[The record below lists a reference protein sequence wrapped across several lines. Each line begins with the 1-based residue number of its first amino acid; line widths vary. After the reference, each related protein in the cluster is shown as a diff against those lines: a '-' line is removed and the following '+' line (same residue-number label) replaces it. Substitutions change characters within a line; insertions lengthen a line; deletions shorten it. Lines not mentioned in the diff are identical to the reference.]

1 MGSKLKKNFLILPI
15 AAWLAFS
22 PGSALAKPDLSWQ
35 ILRPGLSLSVIQASD
50 TARTGSEDVILLK
63 INPQVLGF
71 RVLAAP
77 NGERGYDAGD
87 WRKKTGA
94 LAVVNAGLFTPEK
107 NYLGLL
113 IKDGRR
119 LSRLASRPAGLFV
132 AEPDDPS
139 LPKARVLD
147 MQYTALDIEHLP
159 YRQAAQSIMLLD
171 RFGNIRVRRTAHVA
185 NRTALA
191 EDSSGNILVIIT
203 KGEHTLWE
211 FADYLAKS
219 GLDIREV
226 MCMDGGPEAQLDLK
240 VGDYTLTQY
249 GSPSG
254 SMGLPWPSAALPV
267 ALGIFAPPPKKPV
280 QSFRGR

>member
-1 MGSKLKKNFLILPI
+1 
-15 AAWLAFS
+15 
-22 PGSALAKPDLSWQ
+22 
-35 ILRPGLSLSVIQASD
+35 
-50 TARTGSEDVILLK
+50 VILLK
-63 INPQVLGF
+63 VNPQILCF
-71 RVLAAP
+71 KVLAAP
-77 NGERGYDAGD
+77 NGEKGHDAGE
-87 WRKKTGA
+87 WREKTGA

-107 NYLGLL
+107 DYLGLL
-113 IKDGRR
+113 IKDGRK

-147 MQYTALDIEHLP
+147 MQYTALDTEHLP

-203 KGEHTLWE
+203 KGAHTLWE
-211 FADYLAKS
+211 FANYLSKS

-226 MCMDGGPEAQLDLK
+226 MCMDGGPEAQLDIK
-240 VGDYTLTQY
+240 VDDFSLTQY

-254 SMGLPWPSAALPV
+254 NIELPWPSAALPV
-267 ALGIFAPPPKKPV
+267 ALGIFAPKHKSLPQPFEGP
-280 QSFRGR
+280 